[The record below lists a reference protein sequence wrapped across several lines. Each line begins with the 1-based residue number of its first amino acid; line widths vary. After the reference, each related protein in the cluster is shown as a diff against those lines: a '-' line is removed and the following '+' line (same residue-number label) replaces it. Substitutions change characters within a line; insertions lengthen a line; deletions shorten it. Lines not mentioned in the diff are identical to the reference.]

1 MKIGIISLGLIG
13 GSLFKALVNRG
24 YEVAAATRNKNAIEE
39 AKKYSPYISDK
50 IEDLKD
56 CNVIFV
62 CSPMSAT
69 LDVLDRLEGILPEE
83 TIVADVCSLKEFV
96 MNKKRPYTFI
106 GTHPMAGTEHSGFD
120 SSFKEALCLL
130 ETLGDIFRGVAALKR
145 CDINLAVGQIAC
157 QFTA

>member
-13 GSLFKALVNRG
+13 GSLFKALVNMG
-24 YEVAAATRNKNAIEE
+24 YEVAAVTRNKNAIEE

-69 LDVLDRLEGILPEE
+69 LDVLDRLEEILPEE
-83 TIVADVCSLKEFV
+83 RYA
-96 MNKKRPYTFI
+96 
-106 GTHPMAGTEHSGFD
+106 D
-120 SSFKEALCLL
+120 SSCRPLTLLPMPKDCKSAL
-130 ETLGDIFRGVAALKR
+130 
-145 CDINLAVGQIAC
+145 
-157 QFTA
+157 